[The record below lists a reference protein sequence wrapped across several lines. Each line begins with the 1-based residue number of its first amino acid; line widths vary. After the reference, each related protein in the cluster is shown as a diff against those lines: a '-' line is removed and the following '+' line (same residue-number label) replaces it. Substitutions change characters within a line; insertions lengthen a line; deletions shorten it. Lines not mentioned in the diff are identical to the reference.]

1 MADFHFSV
9 TQIKRSAGQS
19 AIAAA
24 AYRAGEKLFS
34 EIYGEYSDYTRKRG
48 IIETGILLPSFA
60 PKEYENR
67 EKLWNAV
74 EQAERHPKAQLAYS
88 FDFSLQNEFSM
99 KENLEIA
106 REFIQ
111 RQFVDRGMI
120 ADYAVH
126 LPDKGDAVPNP
137 HVHVICPI
145 RPLNP
150 DGTWG
155 AKQKRVYRLDDAGN
169 RMPDAAGRPQFDAV
183 PTTDWGSAETLER
196 WREAWAEINNEH
208 FAAHGLDAHLDH
220 RSYEKQGVDLIPTV
234 HEGPKVREM
243 ESQGIRTEKGD
254 RNRWIRQINA
264 MIRRLKTQLRELSDW
279 IANLKQA
286 AKPEP
291 SVCDLLT
298 AHLNQRNAGAWSFV
312 PKNRNLKEHSQM
324 VRYLQ
329 EHGITTVDELSE
341 HVRQVKETANPVQ
354 TELHKITK
362 QIQHLDAIEKAFDR
376 YQSVKP
382 VFDEWGG
389 IYFKNIMVPAK
400 EKYKT
405 AHEKELKT
413 YYACRRQIEPYL
425 KENGDLDFTRLSL
438 ERGELT
444 EKADRLNQ
452 QNRPLAEQVATLNRI
467 KRAISSASNSD
478 WTDAVSE
485 PVKEEK
491 TRPVQKTKDD
501 PVL

>member
-24 AYRAGEKLFS
+24 AYRAGEKLYS

-48 IIETGILLPSFA
+48 IVETGILLPSFA

-67 EKLWNAV
+67 EKLWNAL
-74 EQAERHPKAQLAYS
+74 EQAERHPQAQLAYS

-99 KENLEIA
+99 KENLAIA

-111 RQFVDRGMI
+111 KQFVDRSMI

-137 HVHVICPI
+137 HVHVLCPI
-145 RPLNP
+145 RPVNP

-169 RMPDAAGRPQFDAV
+169 RLLDASGRAQFDAV
-183 PTTDWGSAETLER
+183 PTTDWGSADTLER

-208 FAAHGLDAHLDH
+208 FAAHGLNVRLDH
-220 RSYEKQGVDLIPTV
+220 RSYEKQGVEQIPTV

-243 ESQGIRTEKGD
+243 ERQGIRTEKGD

-264 MIRRLKTQLRELSDW
+264 MIRQLKTQLRELSDW
-279 IANLKQA
+279 ISNAKQS
-286 AKPEP
+286 AKQEP
-291 SVCDLLT
+291 SVYDLLS
-298 AHLNQRNAGAWSFV
+298 AHLNQRNEGAWSFV
-312 PKNRNLKEHSQM
+312 AKNRNLKEHSQM

-329 EHGITTVDELSE
+329 EHGITTMEE
-341 HVRQVKETANPVQ
+341 FTAHARQVKEKADPVQ
-354 TELHKITK
+354 AELQKITK
-362 QIQHLDAIEKAFDR
+362 QLQHLDAIEKAFDR
-376 YQSVKP
+376 YESVKP
-382 VFDEWGG
+382 IFDKWSG
-389 IYFKNIMVPAK
+389 IYFKNAK
-400 EKYKT
+400 EKYK
-405 AHEKELKT
+405 AEHEKELRT

-467 KRAISSASNSD
+467 KRAISSVSDSN
-478 WTDAVSE
+478 WTEPVSE
-485 PVKEEK
+485 QAKEEQ
-491 TRPVQKTKDD
+491 TRPVHKTKDD

>member
-196 WREAWAEINNEH
+196 WREAWAEI
-208 FAAHGLDAHLDH
+208 
-220 RSYEKQGVDLIPTV
+220 T
-234 HEGPKVREM
+234 
-243 ESQGIRTEKGD
+243 T
-254 RNRWIRQINA
+254 W
-264 MIRRLKTQLRELSDW
+264 
-279 IANLKQA
+279 
-286 AKPEP
+286 
-291 SVCDLLT
+291 
-298 AHLNQRNAGAWSFV
+298 
-312 PKNRNLKEHSQM
+312 
-324 VRYLQ
+324 
-329 EHGITTVDELSE
+329 TTVPMRS
-341 HVRQVKETANPVQ
+341 
-354 TELHKITK
+354 
-362 QIQHLDAIEKAFDR
+362 
-376 YQSVKP
+376 
-382 VFDEWGG
+382 
-389 IYFKNIMVPAK
+389 
-400 EKYKT
+400 
-405 AHEKELKT
+405 
-413 YYACRRQIEPYL
+413 
-425 KENGDLDFTRLSL
+425 
-438 ERGELT
+438 
-444 EKADRLNQ
+444 
-452 QNRPLAEQVATLNRI
+452 
-467 KRAISSASNSD
+467 RAWI
-478 WTDAVSE
+478 
-485 PVKEEK
+485 
-491 TRPVQKTKDD
+491 
-501 PVL
+501 

>member
-34 EIYGEYSDYTRKRG
+34 ETYGEYSDYTRKRG
-48 IIETGILLPSFA
+48 IVETGILLPPFA

-74 EQAERHPKAQLAYS
+74 EQVERHPKAQLAYS

-111 RQFVDRGMI
+111 KQFVDRGMI

-137 HVHVICPI
+137 HVHVLCPI

-155 AKQKRVYRLDDAGN
+155 AKQKRGYHLDDAGN
-169 RMPDAAGRPQFDAV
+169 RVLDASGRAQFDAV
-183 PTTDWGSAETLER
+183 PTTDWGSAETLEH
-196 WREAWAEINNEH
+196 WREAWAEINNER
-208 FAAHGLDAHLDH
+208 FAAHGLAARLDH
-220 RSYEKQGVDLIPTV
+220 RSYEKQGVEQIPTV

-243 ESQGIRTEKGD
+243 ERQGIRTEKGD
-254 RNRWIRQINA
+254 RNRWIRQLNA

-291 SVCDLLT
+291 SVYDLLA

-341 HVRQVKETANPVQ
+341 HVRQVNEKASPVQ
-354 TELHKITK
+354 VELQNITK
-362 QIQHLDAIEKAFDR
+362 QIQQLDAIEKAFDR
-376 YQSVKP
+376 YQSAKP
-382 VFDEWGG
+382 VFDKWSG
-389 IYFKNIMVPAK
+389 IYFKKAK

-405 AHEKELKT
+405 AHEKELKA
-413 YYACRRQIEPYL
+413 YYACRRQIESYL

-452 QNRPLAEQVATLNRI
+452 QNRPLSEQVATLNRI
-467 KRAISSASNSD
+467 KRAISSVSDSD
-478 WTDAVSE
+478 WTDAADE
-485 PVKEEK
+485 PVKEAPA
-491 TRPVQKTKDD
+491 RPVHKTKDD
-501 PVL
+501 PTL

>member
-24 AYRAGEKLFS
+24 AYRAGEKLYS
-34 EIYGEYSDYTRKRG
+34 DLYGEYSDYTRKRG
-48 IIETGILLPSFA
+48 IVETGILLPSFA

-74 EQAERHPKAQLAYS
+74 EQAEWHPKAQLAYS

-111 RQFVDRGMI
+111 KQFVDRGMI

-126 LPDKGDAVPNP
+126 LPDKSDAVPNP
-137 HVHVICPI
+137 HVHVLCPI

-169 RMPDAAGRPQFDAV
+169 RMKDEKGRDLFDAV
-183 PTTDWGSAETLER
+183 PTTDWGSAESLER
-196 WREAWAEINNEH
+196 WREAWAEINNQH
-208 FAAHGLDAHLDH
+208 FAAHGLEARLDN
-220 RSYEKQGVDLIPTV
+220 RSYVRQGLDQIPTV
-234 HEGPKVREM
+234 HEGPKIREM
-243 ESQGIRTEKGD
+243 ERRGIHTEKGD
-254 RNRWIRQINA
+254 RNRWIRQLNA
-264 MIRRLKTQLRELSDW
+264 LIRKLRTQLRELSDW
-279 IANLKQA
+279 IADLKQA

-291 SVCDLLT
+291 SVYDLLT

-329 EHGITTVDELSE
+329 EHGITTMEDLSE
-341 HVRQVKETANPVQ
+341 HIRQVNETADPVQ
-354 TELHKITK
+354 AELQKITK
-362 QIQHLDAIEKAFDR
+362 QIQQLDAIEKAFDR

-382 VFDEWGG
+382 IFDKWSG
-389 IYFKNIMVPAK
+389 IYFKKAK
-400 EKYKT
+400 EKFK
-405 AHEKELKT
+405 AEHEKEIRT

-425 KENGDLDFTRLSL
+425 RENGDLDFTRLLL

-444 EKADRLNQ
+444 QQADRLNEE
-452 QNRPLAEQVATLNRI
+452 NHPLVEQIATLNRI
-467 KRAISSASNSD
+467 QRAISSGSDSD

-485 PVKEEK
+485 PVKEER
-491 TRPVQKTKDD
+491 TQPVHRTKDD

>member
-24 AYRAGEKLFS
+24 AYRAGEKLYS
-34 EIYGEYSDYTRKRG
+34 ETYGEFSDYTRKRG
-48 IIETGILLPSFA
+48 IVETGILLPSFA
-60 PKEYENR
+60 PKEYKKR

-111 RQFVDRGMI
+111 KHFVDRGMI

-126 LPDKGDAVPNP
+126 LPDKGDAMPNS
-137 HVHVICPI
+137 HVHVLCPI

-155 AKQKRVYRLDDAGN
+155 AKQKRVYRLDAEGK
-169 RMPDAAGRPQFDAV
+169 RMKDENGKDLFDAV

-208 FAAHGLDAHLDH
+208 FAAHNLDARLDH

-254 RNRWIRQINA
+254 RNRWIRQLNVL
-264 MIRRLKTQLRELSDW
+264 IRRLKTQLRELSDW
-279 IANLKQA
+279 ITNAKQS

-291 SVCDLLT
+291 SVYDLLS
-298 AHLNQRNAGAWSFV
+298 AHLNQRNEGAWSFV
-312 PKNRNLKEHSQM
+312 AKNKNLKEHSQM
-324 VRYLQ
+324 VLYLQ
-329 EHGITTVDELSE
+329 ERDITTMEE
-341 HVRQVKETANPVQ
+341 FTAHARQVKETADPVQ

-362 QIQHLDAIEKAFDR
+362 QLQHLDAIEKAFDR

-382 VFDEWGG
+382 VFDKWSG
-389 IYFKNIMVPAK
+389 IYFKNAK
-400 EKYKT
+400 EKYKA

-413 YYACRRQIEPYL
+413 YYACRRQIESYL

-452 QNRPLAEQVATLNRI
+452 ENRPLAEQVASLNRI
-467 KRAISSASNSD
+467 SKALSAVSD
-478 WTDAVSE
+478 AGWTDAASE
-485 PVKEEK
+485 PEKEERLRAAHK
-491 TRPVQKTKDD
+491 AKDD
-501 PVL
+501 PER

>member
-24 AYRAGEKLFS
+24 AYRAGEKLYS
-34 EIYGEYSDYTRKRG
+34 DLYGEYSDYTRKRG
-48 IIETGILLPSFA
+48 IVETGILLPPFA
-60 PKEYENR
+60 PKEFENR

-74 EQAERHPKAQLAYS
+74 EQVERHPQAQLAYS

-111 RQFVDRGMI
+111 KQFVDRGMI

-137 HVHVICPI
+137 HVHVLCPI

-155 AKQKRVYRLDDAGN
+155 AKQKRVYRVDDAGN
-169 RMPDAAGRPQFDAV
+169 RLLDASGRAQFDAV
-183 PTTDWGSAETLER
+183 PTTDWGNVETLER
-196 WREAWAEINNEH
+196 WREVWAEINNEH
-208 FAAHGLDAHLDH
+208 FAAHGLEARLDH

-243 ESQGIRTEKGD
+243 ESRGIRTEKGA
-254 RNRWIRQINA
+254 RNRWIRQLNA

-279 IANLKQA
+279 ITN

-291 SVCDLLT
+291 SVYDLLS
-298 AHLNQRNAGAWSFV
+298 AHLNQRNKGAWSFV
-312 PKNRNLKEHSQM
+312 AKNTNLKEHSQK
-324 VRYLQ
+324 VLYLP
-329 EHGITTVDELSE
+329 EHDITTMEE
-341 HVRQVKETANPVQ
+341 FTAHARQVKEKADPVQ
-354 TELHKITK
+354 AELQRITK
-362 QIQHLDAIEKAFDR
+362 QIQRLDAIEKAFDR

-382 VFDEWGG
+382 VFDEWSG
-389 IYFKNIMVPAK
+389 IYFKNAK
-400 EKYKT
+400 EKYKA

-413 YYACRRQIEPYL
+413 YYACRRQIESYL
-425 KENGDLDFTRLSL
+425 KENGDLDFDRLWI
-438 ERGELT
+438 ERG
-444 EKADRLNQ
+444 
-452 QNRPLAEQVATLNRI
+452 
-467 KRAISSASNSD
+467 
-478 WTDAVSE
+478 
-485 PVKEEK
+485 
-491 TRPVQKTKDD
+491 
-501 PVL
+501 

>member
-24 AYRAGEKLFS
+24 AYRAGEKLYS
-34 EIYGEYSDYTRKRG
+34 ETYDEFSDYTRKRG
-48 IIETGILLPSFA
+48 IVETGILLPSFA
-60 PKEYENR
+60 PKEYKQR

-111 RQFVDRGMI
+111 KQFVDRGMI

-137 HVHVICPI
+137 HVHVLCPI

-155 AKQKRVYRLDDAGN
+155 AKQKRVYRLDEAGN
-169 RMPDAAGRPQFDAV
+169 RLLDASGRPQFDAV
-183 PTTDWGSAETLER
+183 PTTDWGSAETLEH

-208 FAAHGLDAHLDH
+208 FAAHNLDARLDH

-243 ESQGIRTEKGD
+243 ESQGIRTERG

-264 MIRRLKTQLRELSDW
+264 MIWRLKTQLRELSDW
-279 IANLKQA
+279 IADLKEA

-291 SVCDLLT
+291 SVYELLT

-312 PKNRNLKEHSQM
+312 AKNNNLKEHSQM

-341 HVRQVKETANPVQ
+341 HIRQVNEKASPAQV
-354 TELHKITK
+354 ELQNITK
-362 QIQHLDAIEKAFDR
+362 QIQRLDAIEKAFDR
-376 YQSVKP
+376 YQSAKP
-382 VFDEWGG
+382 VFDKWSG
-389 IYFKNIMVPAK
+389 IYFKKAK

-405 AHEKELKT
+405 AHEKELKA
-413 YYACRRQIEPYL
+413 YYACRRQIESYL

-452 QNRPLAEQVATLNRI
+452 ETVLWQSRWRP
-467 KRAISSASNSD
+467 
-478 WTDAVSE
+478 
-485 PVKEEK
+485 
-491 TRPVQKTKDD
+491 
-501 PVL
+501 

>member
-24 AYRAGEKLFS
+24 AYRAGEKLYS
-34 EIYGEYSDYTRKRG
+34 DLYGEYSDYTRKRG
-48 IIETGILLPSFA
+48 IVETGILLPSFA

-74 EQAERHPKAQLAYS
+74 EHAERHPKAQLAYS
-88 FDFSLQNEFSM
+88 FDFSLQNEFPM
-99 KENLEIA
+99 KENLAIA

-137 HVHVICPI
+137 HVHVLCPI
-145 RPLNP
+145 RPLDP

-208 FAAHGLDAHLDH
+208 LAAHGLDTKLDH

-243 ESQGIRTEKGD
+243 ERRGIRTEKGD

-264 MIRRLKTQLRELSDW
+264 MIRRLKTQLRELSEW
-279 IANLKQA
+279 IADLKQA
-286 AKPEP
+286 TTPEP
-291 SVCDLLT
+291 SVYDLLA

-341 HVRQVKETANPVQ
+341 HVRQVNEKASPVQ
-354 TELHKITK
+354 VELQNITK
-362 QIQHLDAIEKAFDR
+362 QIQRLDAIEKAFDR
-376 YQSVKP
+376 YQSAKP
-382 VFDEWGG
+382 VFDKWSC
-389 IYFKNIMVPAK
+389 IYFKKAK

-405 AHEKELKT
+405 AHEKELKA
-413 YYACRRQIEPYL
+413 YYACRRQIESYL

-452 QNRPLAEQVATLNRI
+452 ENRPLAEQVATLNRI
-467 KRAISSASNSD
+467 RKAISSVSDSD

-485 PVKEEK
+485 PAKEEQ
-491 TRPVQKTKDD
+491 TRPEHKTKDD
-501 PVL
+501 PTL

>member
-74 EQAERHPKAQLAYS
+74 EQVERHPKAQLAYS

-99 KENLEIA
+99 KENLAIA

-137 HVHVICPI
+137 HVHVLCPI

-155 AKQKRVYRLDDAGN
+155 SKQKRVYRLDDAGN
-169 RMPDAAGRPQFDAV
+169 RMPDATGCPQFDAV
-183 PTTDWGSAETLER
+183 PTTDWGSAETLEH
-196 WREAWAEINNEH
+196 WREAWEEINNEH
-208 FAAHGLDAHLDH
+208 FAAHNLDARLDH
-220 RSYEKQGVDLIPTV
+220 RSYEKQGVEQIPTV

-243 ESQGIRTEKGD
+243 ERQGIRTEKGD
-254 RNRWIRQINA
+254 RNRWIRQLNA

-291 SVCDLLT
+291 SVYDLLA

-341 HVRQVKETANPVQ
+341 HVRQVNEKASPVQ
-354 TELHKITK
+354 VELQNITK
-362 QIQHLDAIEKAFDR
+362 QIQRLDAIEKAFDR
-376 YQSVKP
+376 YQSAKP
-382 VFDEWGG
+382 VFDKWSG
-389 IYFKNIMVPAK
+389 IYFKKAK

-405 AHEKELKT
+405 AHEKELKA
-413 YYACRRQIEPYL
+413 YYACRRQIESYL

-467 KRAISSASNSD
+467 KRAISSVSDSD
-478 WTDAVSE
+478 WTDAADE
-485 PVKEEK
+485 PVKEEPA
-491 TRPVQKTKDD
+491 RPVHKTKDN
-501 PVL
+501 PTL

>member
-24 AYRAGEKLFS
+24 AYRAGEKLYS

-48 IIETGILLPSFA
+48 IVETGILLPPFA

-74 EQAERHPKAQLAYS
+74 EQVERHPKAQLTYS

-111 RQFVDRGMI
+111 KQFVDRGMI

-126 LPDKGDAVPNP
+126 LPDKGDGIPNP
-137 HVHVICPI
+137 HVHVLCPI

-169 RMPDAAGRPQFDAV
+169 RMLDASGHPQFDAV

-208 FAAHGLDAHLDH
+208 FAAHNLDARLDH

-264 MIRRLKTQLRELSDW
+264 MIRRLKTQLRELTDW
-279 IANLKQA
+279 IADLKEA

-291 SVCDLLT
+291 SVYERLT
-298 AHLNQRNAGAWSFV
+298 THLNQRNEGAWSFV
-312 PKNRNLKEHSQM
+312 AKNKNLKEHSQM
-324 VRYLQ
+324 VLYLQ
-329 EHGITTVDELSE
+329 EHNITTIEE
-341 HVRQVKETANPVQ
+341 FTAHARQVKEKADPVQ
-354 TELHKITK
+354 AELQRITK
-362 QIQHLDAIEKAFDR
+362 HIQRLDAIEKAFDR

-389 IYFKNIMVPAK
+389 IYFKKSKDKFKA
-400 EKYKT
+400 E
-405 AHEKELKT
+405 HEKEIKT
-413 YYACRRQIEPYL
+413 YYACHRQIESYL
-425 KENGDLDFTRLSL
+425 KENGDLDFDRLWI

-452 QNRPLAEQVATLNRI
+452 ENRPLAEQVATLNRI
-467 KRAISSASNSD
+467 RKAISSVSDSD
-478 WTDAVSE
+478 WPDAVSE
-485 PVKEEK
+485 PAKEEQ
-491 TRPVQKTKDD
+491 TRPEHKTKDD
-501 PVL
+501 PTL

>member
-34 EIYGEYSDYTRKRG
+34 KIYGEYSDYTRKRG

-106 REFIQ
+106 REFI
-111 RQFVDRGMI
+111 RKQFVDRGMI

-137 HVHVICPI
+137 HVHVLCPI
-145 RPLNP
+145 RPLLP

-169 RMPDAAGRPQFDAV
+169 RLPDAASRPQFDAV
-183 PTTDWGSAETLER
+183 PTTDWGSAETLEH
-196 WREAWAEINNEH
+196 WREAWAETNNEH
-208 FAAHGLDAHLDH
+208 FAAHGLDARLDH
-220 RSYEKQGVDLIPTV
+220 RSYEKQGVEQIPTV

-243 ESQGIRTEKGD
+243 ERQGIRTEKGD
-254 RNRWIRQINA
+254 RNRWIRQLNA

-291 SVCDLLT
+291 SVYDLLA

-324 VRYLQ
+324 VRFLQ

-341 HVRQVKETANPVQ
+341 HVRQVNEKASPVQ
-354 TELHKITK
+354 VELQNITK
-362 QIQHLDAIEKAFDR
+362 QIQRLDAIEKTFDR
-376 YQSVKP
+376 LQTVKP
-382 VFDEWGG
+382 IFDKWSG
-389 IYFKNIMVPAK
+389 IYFKNSK
-400 EKYKT
+400 EKYKA

-425 KENGDLDFTRLSL
+425 KGNGDLDFDRLWI

-452 QNRPLAEQVATLNRI
+452 ENRPLAEQVATLNRI
-467 KRAISSASNSD
+467 CKAISSVSDSD
-478 WTDAVSE
+478 WTEPVSE
-485 PVKEEK
+485 PAKEEK
-491 TRPVQKTKDD
+491 PRPTHKTKDD

>member
-19 AIAAA
+19 AITAA
-24 AYRAGEKLFS
+24 AYRAGEKLYS
-34 EIYGEYSDYTRKRG
+34 DLYGEYSDYTRKRG
-48 IIETGILLPSFA
+48 IVETGILLPSFA

-111 RQFVDRGMI
+111 KQFVDRGMI

-126 LPDKGDAVPNP
+126 LPDKGDGIPNP
-137 HVHVICPI
+137 HVHVLCPI

-155 AKQKRVYRLDDAGN
+155 AKQKRVYRLDEAGN
-169 RMPDAAGRPQFDAV
+169 RILDAAGRPQFDAV
-183 PTTDWGSAETLER
+183 PITNWGSAEILEY

-208 FAAHGLDAHLDH
+208 FAAHGLDARLDH
-220 RSYEKQGVDLIPTV
+220 RSYEKQGVEQIPTV

-243 ESQGIRTEKGD
+243 ELQGIRTEKGD
-254 RNRWIRQINA
+254 RNRWIRQLNA
-264 MIRRLKTQLRELSDW
+264 LIRRLKTQLRELSDW
-279 IANLKQA
+279 ITNAKQS

-291 SVCDLLT
+291 SVYDLLS
-298 AHLNQRNAGAWSFV
+298 AHLNQRNEGAWSFV
-312 PKNRNLKEHSQM
+312 AKNKNLKEHSQM

-329 EHGITTVDELSE
+329 EHGITTMDELSE
-341 HVRQVKETANPVQ
+341 HIRQVNEIANPVQ
-354 TELHKITK
+354 AELQKITK
-362 QIQHLDAIEKAFDR
+362 QLQHLDSIEKAFDR

-382 VFDEWGG
+382 IFDKWSG
-389 IYFKNIMVPAK
+389 IYFKNAK

-405 AHEKELKT
+405 THEKELKT
-413 YYACRRQIEPYL
+413 YYACRRQIESYL

-452 QNRPLAEQVATLNRI
+452 ENRPLAEQVAILNRI
-467 KRAISSASNSD
+467 YKAISSYSD
-478 WTDAVSE
+478 SDRTDAVSE

>member
-24 AYRAGEKLFS
+24 AYRAGEKLYS
-34 EIYGEYSDYTRKRG
+34 DLYGEYSDYTRKRG
-48 IIETGILLPSFA
+48 IVETGILLPPFA

-74 EQAERHPKAQLAYS
+74 EKAERHPKAQLVYS

-106 REFIQ
+106 YEFIQ
-111 RQFVDRGMI
+111 KQFVDRGMI

-126 LPDKGDAVPNP
+126 LPGKGDAVPNP
-137 HVHVICPI
+137 HVHVLCPI

-169 RMPDAAGRPQFDAV
+169 RMPDAAGRPRFDAV

-208 FAAHGLDAHLDH
+208 FAAHGLNARLDH

-243 ESQGIRTEKGD
+243 ERRGIRTEKGD
-254 RNRWIRQINA
+254 RNRWIRQLNA
-264 MIRRLKTQLRELSDW
+264 LIRRLKTQLRELTDW
-279 IANLKQA
+279 IADLKEA

-291 SVCDLLT
+291 SVYELLN
-298 AHLNQRNAGAWSFV
+298 AHLNQRNEGAWSFV
-312 PKNRNLKEHSQM
+312 AKNKNLKEHSQM

-329 EHGITTVDELSE
+329 EHGITTKEDLSD
-341 HVRQVKETANPVQ
+341 HIRQVKETADPVQ
-354 TELHKITK
+354 AELHKIIN
-362 QIQHLDAIEKAFDR
+362 QLQHLDAIEKAFDR

-382 VFDEWGG
+382 VFDEWSG
-389 IYFKNIMVPAK
+389 IYFKKAK
-400 EKYKT
+400 EKYKA

-413 YYACRRQIEPYL
+413 YYACRRQIESYL
-425 KENGDLDFTRLSL
+425 KKNGDLDFDRLWI

-452 QNRPLAEQVATLNRI
+452 ENRPLAAQVATLNRI
-467 KRAISSASNSD
+467 CKAISSVSDSD
-478 WTDAVSE
+478 WTDAVIE

-491 TRPVQKTKDD
+491 IRPVQKTKDD
-501 PVL
+501 PML

>member
-34 EIYGEYSDYTRKRG
+34 ETYGEYSDYTRKRG
-48 IIETGILLPSFA
+48 IVETGILLPPFA

-74 EQAERHPKAQLAYS
+74 EQVERHPKAQLAYS

-111 RQFVDRGMI
+111 KQFVDRGMI
-120 ADYAVH
+120 ADFAVH
-126 LPDKGDAVPNP
+126 LPDKGNAVPNP
-137 HVHVICPI
+137 HVHVLCPI

-155 AKQKRVYRLDDAGN
+155 AKQKRVYRLDAEGR
-169 RMPDAAGRPQFDAV
+169 RMKDENGKDLFDAV
-183 PTTDWGSAETLER
+183 PTTDWGSAETLKR

-208 FAAHGLDAHLDH
+208 FAAHNLNARLDH

-243 ESQGIRTEKGD
+243 ERQGIRTEKGD
-254 RNRWIRQINA
+254 RNRWIRQLNA

-279 IANLKQA
+279 IASLKQA

-291 SVCDLLT
+291 SVYDLLA

-312 PKNRNLKEHSQM
+312 PKNRNLKEHCQM

-329 EHGITTVDELSE
+329 EHGITTKEDLSE
-341 HVRQVKETANPVQ
+341 HIRQVNETADPVQ

-362 QIQHLDAIEKAFDR
+362 QLQHLDAIEKAFDR
-376 YQSVKP
+376 LQTVKP
-382 VFDEWGG
+382 IFDKWSG
-389 IYFKNIMVPAK
+389 IYFKNAK
-400 EKYKT
+400 EKYK
-405 AHEKELKT
+405 AEHEKELRT
-413 YYACRRQIEPYL
+413 YYACRRQIGSYL
-425 KENGDLDFTRLSL
+425 KGNGDLDFTRLSL
-438 ERGELT
+438 ERGEFK

-452 QNRPLAEQVATLNRI
+452 ENRPLAEQVAILNRI
-467 KRAISSASNSD
+467 KRAISSVSDSD
-478 WTDAVSE
+478 WTDTVSE
-485 PVKEEK
+485 PAKEESA
-491 TRPVQKTKDD
+491 RPAHKAKDE
-501 PVL
+501 PTL

>member
-24 AYRAGEKLFS
+24 AYRAGEKLHSDF
-34 EIYGEYSDYTRKRG
+34 YGEDSDYTRKLG
-48 IIETGILLPSFA
+48 IVETGILLPSFA

-67 EKLWNAV
+67 EFLWNAV
-74 EQAERHPKAQLAYS
+74 EKAEHHPKAQLAYS

-99 KENLEIA
+99 EENLAIA

-111 RQFVDRGMI
+111 KQFVDRGMI

-126 LPDKGDAVPNP
+126 LPDKGNTIPNP
-137 HVHVICPI
+137 HVHVLCPI

-155 AKQKRVYRLDDAGN
+155 AKQKRVYRLDEAGH
-169 RMPDAAGRPQFDAV
+169 RMKDEKGRDLFDAV
-183 PTTDWGSAETLER
+183 PTTDWGSAESLER
-196 WREAWAEINNEH
+196 WREAWAEINNQH
-208 FAAHGLDAHLDH
+208 FAAHGLEARLDN
-220 RSYEKQGVDLIPTV
+220 RSYVRQGLDQIPTV

-254 RNRWIRQINA
+254 RNRWIRQLNA
-264 MIRRLKTQLRELSDW
+264 LIRRLKTQLRELTDW
-279 IANLKQA
+279 IANAKQS

-291 SVCDLLT
+291 SVYDLLT

-329 EHGITTVDELSE
+329 EHGITTKEDLSE
-341 HVRQVKETANPVQ
+341 HIRQVNEKASPVQ
-354 TELHKITK
+354 AELQKITK
-362 QIQHLDAIEKAFDR
+362 QLQHLDAIEKAFDR

-382 VFDEWGG
+382 VFDKWSG
-389 IYFKNIMVPAK
+389 IYFKNSK
-400 EKYKT
+400 EKYKA

-413 YYACRRQIEPYL
+413 YHACRRQIEPYL
-425 KENGDLDFTRLSL
+425 RENGDLDFTRLLL

-444 EKADRLNQ
+444 EQAERLNQ
-452 QNRPLAEQVATLNRI
+452 ENHPLVEQIATLNRI
-467 KRAISSASNSD
+467 QRAISSVSDSD
-478 WTDAVSE
+478 WTDTAAE
-485 PVKEEK
+485 PVKEER
-491 TRPVQKTKDD
+491 TQPVHRTKDD

>member
-74 EQAERHPKAQLAYS
+74 EQAERHPQAQLAYS

-99 KENLEIA
+99 KENLAIA

-137 HVHVICPI
+137 HVHVLCPI

-155 AKQKRVYRLDDAGN
+155 AKQKRVYRLDDAGKRIKDEN
-169 RMPDAAGRPQFDAV
+169 GRDLFDAV
-183 PTTDWGSAETLER
+183 PTTDWGSAETLEH

-208 FAAHGLDAHLDH
+208 FAAHGFDARLDH
-220 RSYEKQGVDLIPTV
+220 RSYEKQGVEQIPTV

-243 ESQGIRTEKGD
+243 ERQGIRTEKGD

-264 MIRRLKTQLRELSDW
+264 MIRQLKTQLRELTDW
-279 IANLKQA
+279 IADLKQA

-291 SVCDLLT
+291 SVYDLLA

-329 EHGITTVDELSE
+329 EHGITTKEDLSE
-341 HVRQVKETANPVQ
+341 HIRQVKETADPVQ
-354 TELHKITK
+354 AELQRITK
-362 QIQHLDAIEKAFDR
+362 QIQRLDAIEKAFDR

-382 VFDEWGG
+382 VFDEWSG
-389 IYFKNIMVPAK
+389 IYFKKSK
-400 EKYKT
+400 EKFK
-405 AHEKELKT
+405 AEHEKEIKT
-413 YYACRRQIEPYL
+413 YYACRRQVESYL

-438 ERGELT
+438 ERGELK
-444 EKADRLNQ
+444 EKADQLNQ
-452 QNRPLAEQVATLNRI
+452 ENRPLAEQVATLNRI
-467 KRAISSASNSD
+467 KRAISSVSDSD
-478 WTDAVSE
+478 WTDAADE
-485 PVKEEK
+485 PVKEEPA
-491 TRPVQKTKDD
+491 RPVHKTKDN
-501 PVL
+501 PAL

>member
-24 AYRAGEKLFS
+24 AYRAGEKLYS

-48 IIETGILLPSFA
+48 IVETGILLPSFA

-111 RQFVDRGMI
+111 KQFVDRGMI

-126 LPDKGDAVPNP
+126 LPDKGEAVPNP
-137 HVHVICPI
+137 HVHVLCPI

-150 DGTWG
+150 DSTWG
-155 AKQKRVYRLDDAGN
+155 AKQKRVYRLDDAGKRIKDEN
-169 RMPDAAGRPQFDAV
+169 GRDLFDAV
-183 PTTDWGSAETLER
+183 PTTDWGSAETLEH

-208 FAAHGLDAHLDH
+208 FTAHGLDARLDH
-220 RSYEKQGVDLIPTV
+220 RSYEKQGLDQIPTV

-243 ESQGIRTEKGD
+243 ERQGIRTEKGD
-254 RNRWIRQINA
+254 RNRWIRQLNA

-279 IANLKQA
+279 IADLKQA
-286 AKPEP
+286 TKPEP
-291 SVCDLLT
+291 SVYELLT

-329 EHGITTVDELSE
+329 EHNITTKEDLAE
-341 HVRQVKETANPVQ
+341 HIRQVNETADPVQ
-354 TELHKITK
+354 AELHKITK

-376 YQSVKP
+376 YESVKP
-382 VFDEWGG
+382 VFDKWSG
-389 IYFKNIMVPAK
+389 IYFKNAK
-400 EKYKT
+400 ENYKA

-413 YYACRRQIEPYL
+413 YYACRRQIKSYL
-425 KENGDLDFTRLSL
+425 KENSDLDFTRLSL

-444 EKADRLNQ
+444 EKADLLNQ
-452 QNRPLAEQVATLNRI
+452 ENRPLAEQVATLNRI
-467 KRAISSASNSD
+467 SKALSAVSETD
-478 WTDAVSE
+478 WTDVAGKPE
-485 PVKEEK
+485 KEEK
-491 TRPVQKTKDD
+491 TRPIQKTKDD
-501 PVL
+501 PML

>member
-24 AYRAGEKLFS
+24 AYRAGEKLYS
-34 EIYGEYSDYTRKRG
+34 DLYGEYSDYTRKLG
-48 IIETGILLPSFA
+48 IVKTGILLPSFA

-67 EKLWNAV
+67 ESLWNAV
-74 EQAERHPKAQLAYS
+74 ERAEHHPKAQLAYS

-99 KENLEIA
+99 KENLAIA

-111 RQFVDRGMI
+111 KQFVDRGMI

-137 HVHVICPI
+137 HVHVLCPI
-145 RPLNP
+145 RPLTS

-169 RMPDAAGRPQFDAV
+169 RLPDASGRAQFDAV
-183 PTTDWGSAETLER
+183 PTTDWGSAETLEH

-208 FAAHGLDAHLDH
+208 FAAHGLDARLDH

-254 RNRWIRQINA
+254 RNRWIRQLNA

-279 IANLKQA
+279 IANLKQS

-291 SVCDLLT
+291 SVYERLT
-298 AHLNQRNAGAWSFV
+298 AHLNQRNEGAWSFV
-312 PKNRNLKEHSQM
+312 AKNKNLKEHSQM
-324 VRYLQ
+324 VLYLQ
-329 EHGITTVDELSE
+329 EHNITTIEE
-341 HVRQVKETANPVQ
+341 FTAHARQVKEKADPVQ
-354 TELHKITK
+354 AELQRITK
-362 QIQHLDAIEKAFDR
+362 HIQRLDAIEKVFDR

-382 VFDEWGG
+382 VFDEWSG
-389 IYFKNIMVPAK
+389 IYFKKSK
-400 EKYKT
+400 EKFK
-405 AHEKELKT
+405 AEHEKEIKT
-413 YYACRRQIEPYL
+413 YYACRRQIESYL

-438 ERGELT
+438 ERGDLT
-444 EKADRLNQ
+444 EKANQLNQ
-452 QNRPLAEQVATLNRI
+452 ENHPLAEQVATLNRI
-467 KRAISSASNSD
+467 KRAISSVSDSD

-485 PVKEEK
+485 PAKEEQ
-491 TRPVQKTKDD
+491 TRPVHKTKDD
-501 PVL
+501 LTL

>member
-24 AYRAGEKLFS
+24 AYRAGEKLYS
-34 EIYGEYSDYTRKRG
+34 DLYGEYSDYTRKLG
-48 IIETGILLPSFA
+48 IVETGILLPPFA

-88 FDFSLQNEFSM
+88 FDFSLQNEFPM

-111 RQFVDRGMI
+111 KQFVDRGMI

-169 RMPDAAGRPQFDAV
+169 RMLDASGRPQFDAV
-183 PTTDWGSAETLER
+183 PTTDWGSAETLEH

-208 FAAHGLDAHLDH
+208 FAAHNLDARLDH

-234 HEGPKVREM
+234 HEGPKVREI

-254 RNRWIRQINA
+254 RNRWIRQLNA
-264 MIRRLKTQLRELSDW
+264 LIRRLRTQLRELTDW
-279 IANLKQA
+279 IGDLKQA

-291 SVCDLLT
+291 SVYERLT
-298 AHLNQRNAGAWSFV
+298 AHLNQRNAGAWSYV
-312 PKNRNLKEHSQM
+312 AKDRNLKEHSQM

-329 EHGITTVDELSE
+329 EHGITTMDGLSE
-341 HVRQVKETANPVQ
+341 HIRQVNEFANPVQ
-354 TELHKITK
+354 AELQKITK
-362 QIQHLDAIEKAFDR
+362 QLQHLDTIEKAFDR
-376 YQSVKP
+376 YQNVKP
-382 VFDEWGG
+382 VFDKWSG
-389 IYFKNIMVPAK
+389 IYFKNSK
-400 EKYKT
+400 EKYKA

-425 KENGDLDFTRLSL
+425 KGNGDLDFDRLWI

-452 QNRPLAEQVATLNRI
+452 ENRPLAEQVATLNRI
-467 KRAISSASNSD
+467 CKAISSVSDSD
-478 WTDAVSE
+478 WTEPVSE
-485 PVKEEK
+485 PVTEEK
-491 TRPVQKTKDD
+491 PRPTHKTKDD

>member
-24 AYRAGEKLFS
+24 AYRAGEKLYS
-34 EIYGEYSDYTRKRG
+34 DLYGEYSDYTRKRG
-48 IIETGILLPSFA
+48 IVETGILLPSSA

-99 KENLEIA
+99 KENLAIV

-126 LPDKGDAVPNP
+126 LPDKGDGIPNP
-137 HVHVICPI
+137 HVHVLCPI

-208 FAAHGLDAHLDH
+208 FAAHGLDARLDH

-254 RNRWIRQINA
+254 RNRWIRQLNA
-264 MIRRLKTQLRELSDW
+264 LIRRLKTQLRELTDW
-279 IANLKQA
+279 IADLKQA

-291 SVCDLLT
+291 SVYERLT

-312 PKNRNLKEHSQM
+312 AKDRNLKEHSQM

-329 EHGITTVDELSE
+329 EHGITTMDELSE
-341 HVRQVKETANPVQ
+341 HIRQVNEKASPVHA
-354 TELHKITK
+354 ELQKITK
-362 QIQHLDAIEKAFDR
+362 QIQRLDGMEKAYER
-376 YQSVKP
+376 YRDNKD
-382 VFDEWGG
+382 VFDKWSG
-389 IYFKNIMVPAK
+389 IYFKKAK
-400 EKYKT
+400 EKFK
-405 AHEKELKT
+405 AEHEKEIKT
-413 YYACRRQIEPYL
+413 YYACRRQIESYL

-452 QNRPLAEQVATLNRI
+452 ENRPLAEQVAVLNRI
-467 KRAISSASNSD
+467 YKAISSLSDSD
-478 WTDAVSE
+478 WTDAVIE

>member
-24 AYRAGEKLFS
+24 AYRAGEKLYS
-34 EIYGEYSDYTRKRG
+34 DLYGEYSDYTRKRG
-48 IIETGILLPSFA
+48 IVETGILLPPFA
-60 PKEYENR
+60 PKEFENR

-74 EQAERHPKAQLAYS
+74 EQVERHPQAQLAYS

-111 RQFVDRGMI
+111 KQFVDRGMI

-137 HVHVICPI
+137 HVHVLCPI

-155 AKQKRVYRLDDAGN
+155 AKQKRVYRVDDAGN
-169 RMPDAAGRPQFDAV
+169 RLLDASGRAQFDAV
-183 PTTDWGSAETLER
+183 PTTDWGNVETLER
-196 WREAWAEINNEH
+196 WREVWAEINNEH
-208 FAAHGLDAHLDH
+208 FAAHGLEARLDH

-243 ESQGIRTEKGD
+243 ESRGIRTEKGA
-254 RNRWIRQINA
+254 RNRWIRQLNA

-279 IANLKQA
+279 ITN

-291 SVCDLLT
+291 SVYDLLS
-298 AHLNQRNAGAWSFV
+298 AHLNQRNKGAWSFV
-312 PKNRNLKEHSQM
+312 AKNKNLKEHSQM
-324 VRYLQ
+324 VLYLQ
-329 EHGITTVDELSE
+329 EHDITTMEE
-341 HVRQVKETANPVQ
+341 FTAHARQVKEKADPVQ
-354 TELHKITK
+354 AELQRITK
-362 QIQHLDAIEKAFDR
+362 QIQRLDAIEKAFDR

-382 VFDEWGG
+382 VFDEWSG
-389 IYFKNIMVPAK
+389 IYFKNAK
-400 EKYKT
+400 EKYKA

-413 YYACRRQIEPYL
+413 YYACRRQIESYL
-425 KENGDLDFTRLSL
+425 KENGDLDFDRLWI

-452 QNRPLAEQVATLNRI
+452 ENRPLAEQVATLNRI
-467 KRAISSASNSD
+467 RKAISSVSDSD
-478 WTDAVSE
+478 WPDAVSE
-485 PVKEEK
+485 PAKEEQ
-491 TRPVQKTKDD
+491 TRPEHKTKDD
-501 PVL
+501 PTL

>member
-24 AYRAGEKLFS
+24 AYRAGEKLYS
-34 EIYGEYSDYTRKRG
+34 ETYGEYSDYTRKRG
-48 IIETGILLPSFA
+48 IVETAILLPSFA

-111 RQFVDRGMI
+111 KQFVDRGMI

-126 LPDKGDAVPNP
+126 LPDKGNTIPNP
-137 HVHVICPI
+137 HVHVLCPI

-155 AKQKRVYRLDDAGN
+155 AKQKRVYRLDEAGH
-169 RMPDAAGRPQFDAV
+169 RMKDEKGRDLFDAV
-183 PTTDWGSAETLER
+183 PTTDWGSAESLER
-196 WREAWAEINNEH
+196 WREAWAEINNQH
-208 FAAHGLDAHLDH
+208 FAAHGLDARLDN
-220 RSYEKQGVDLIPTV
+220 RSYERQGLDQIPTV
-234 HEGPKVREM
+234 HEGPKIREM
-243 ESQGIRTEKGD
+243 ERRGIHTEKGD
-254 RNRWIRQINA
+254 RNRWIRQLNA
-264 MIRRLKTQLRELSDW
+264 LIRKLRTQLRELSDW
-279 IANLKQA
+279 IADLKQA

-291 SVCDLLT
+291 SVYDLLT

-329 EHGITTVDELSE
+329 EHGITTKEDLSE
-341 HVRQVKETANPVQ
+341 HIRQVKETADPVQ

-362 QIQHLDAIEKAFDR
+362 QLQHLDAIEKAFDR

-382 VFDEWGG
+382 VFDKWSG
-389 IYFKNIMVPAK
+389 IYFKNAK
-400 EKYKT
+400 EKYK
-405 AHEKELKT
+405 ASHEKELKT
-413 YYACRRQIEPYL
+413 YYACRRQIESYL

-467 KRAISSASNSD
+467 KRAISSVSDSD
-478 WTDAVSE
+478 WTDAADE
-485 PVKEEK
+485 PVKEEPA
-491 TRPVQKTKDD
+491 RPAHKTKDD
-501 PVL
+501 PTL

>member
-24 AYRAGEKLFS
+24 AYRAGEKLYS
-34 EIYGEYSDYTRKRG
+34 DLYGEYSDYTRKLG
-48 IIETGILLPSFA
+48 IVETGILLPPFA
-60 PKEYENR
+60 PKEYGNR
-67 EKLWNAV
+67 EILWNAV
-74 EQAERHPKAQLAYS
+74 EKAERHPKAQLAYS

-99 KENLEIA
+99 KENLAIA

-111 RQFVDRGMI
+111 KQFVDRGMI

-126 LPDKGDAVPNP
+126 LPDKRDAVPNP
-137 HVHVICPI
+137 HVHVLCPI

-169 RMPDAAGRPQFDAV
+169 RTPDAAGRPQFDAV
-183 PTTDWGSAETLER
+183 PTTDWGSAETLEY

-208 FAAHGLDAHLDH
+208 FAARGLDARLDH

-254 RNRWIRQINA
+254 RNRWIRQLNTL
-264 MIRRLKTQLRELSDW
+264 IRRLKIQLRELSEW
-279 IANLKQA
+279 IADLKEA

-291 SVCDLLT
+291 SVYDLLA

-312 PKNRNLKEHSQM
+312 AKNRNLKEHSQM

-329 EHGITTVDELSE
+329 EHSITTMEE
-341 HVRQVKETANPVQ
+341 FTAHARQVKEKADPVQ
-354 TELHKITK
+354 TELHRIAK
-362 QIQHLDAIEKAFDR
+362 QIQRLDAIEKAFDR
-376 YQSVKP
+376 YQSAKP
-382 VFDEWGG
+382 VFDEWSG
-389 IYFKNIMVPAK
+389 IYFKKSK
-400 EKYKT
+400 EKFK
-405 AHEKELKT
+405 AEHEKEIKT
-413 YYACRRQIEPYL
+413 YYTCRRQIESYL

-452 QNRPLAEQVATLNRI
+452 ENRPLAEQVAVLNRI
-467 KRAISSASNSD
+467 YKAISSVSD
-478 WTDAVSE
+478 SDRTDAVSE
-485 PVKEEK
+485 AVKEEK
-491 TRPVQKTKDD
+491 TQPVHKTKDD
-501 PVL
+501 PML

>member
-9 TQIKRSAGQS
+9 TQIKRSTGQS

-24 AYRAGEKLFS
+24 AYRAGEKLYS
-34 EIYGEYSDYTRKRG
+34 DLYGEYSDYTRKRG
-48 IIETGILLPSFA
+48 IVETGILLPSFS

-74 EQAERHPKAQLAYS
+74 EHAERHPKAQLAYS
-88 FDFSLQNEFSM
+88 FDFSLQNEFPM
-99 KENLEIA
+99 KENLAIA

-111 RQFVDRGMI
+111 RQFVDCDMI

-137 HVHVICPI
+137 HVHVLCPI

-169 RMPDAAGRPQFDAV
+169 RMLDASGRPQFDAV

-208 FAAHGLDAHLDH
+208 FAAHGLNVRLDH
-220 RSYEKQGVDLIPTV
+220 RSYEKQGIDLIPTV

-243 ESQGIRTEKGD
+243 ESRGIRTEKGD
-254 RNRWIRQINA
+254 RNRWIRQLNA
-264 MIRRLKTQLRELSDW
+264 LIRRLKIQLRELTDW
-279 IANLKQA
+279 IANAKQS

-291 SVCDLLT
+291 SVYDLLS
-298 AHLNQRNAGAWSFV
+298 AHLNQRNEGAWSFV
-312 PKNRNLKEHSQM
+312 AKNRNLKEHSQM

-329 EHGITTVDELSE
+329 EHNITTKEDLAE
-341 HVRQVKETANPVQ
+341 HIRQVKETADPVQ

-389 IYFKNIMVPAK
+389 IYFKKAK

-413 YYACRRQIEPYL
+413 YYACRRQIESYL
-425 KENGDLDFTRLSL
+425 KENSDLDFDRLWI
-438 ERGELT
+438 ERGELR

-452 QNRPLAEQVATLNRI
+452 ENRPLAEQVATLNRI
-467 KRAISSASNSD
+467 KRAISSVSDSD
-478 WTDAVSE
+478 WTDAADE

-501 PVL
+501 PAL

>member
-48 IIETGILLPSFA
+48 IVETGILLPSFA

-111 RQFVDRGMI
+111 KQFVDRGMI

-126 LPDKGDAVPNP
+126 LPDKGDGIPNP
-137 HVHVICPI
+137 HVHVLCPI

-169 RMPDAAGRPQFDAV
+169 RMTDASGRALFDAV
-183 PTTDWGSAETLER
+183 PTTDWGSAETLEH
-196 WREAWAEINNEH
+196 WREAWAETNNEH
-208 FAAHGLDAHLDH
+208 FAAHSLDARLDH
-220 RSYEKQGVDLIPTV
+220 RSYEKQGVEQIPTV

-243 ESQGIRTEKGD
+243 ERQGIRTEKGD
-254 RNRWIRQINA
+254 RNRWIRQLNA

-291 SVCDLLT
+291 SVYDLLA

-341 HVRQVKETANPVQ
+341 HVRQVNEKASPVQ
-354 TELHKITK
+354 VELQNITK
-362 QIQHLDAIEKAFDR
+362 QIQRLDAIEKAFDR
-376 YQSVKP
+376 YQSAKP
-382 VFDEWGG
+382 VFDKWSG
-389 IYFKNIMVPAK
+389 IYFKKAK

-405 AHEKELKT
+405 AHEKELKA
-413 YYACRRQIEPYL
+413 YYACRRQIESYL

-452 QNRPLAEQVATLNRI
+452 ENRPLAEQVATLNRI
-467 KRAISSASNSD
+467 RRAISSVSDSD
-478 WTDAVSE
+478 WTEPVSE
-485 PVKEEK
+485 TVKEEPI
-491 TRPVQKTKDD
+491 RPAHKTKDD
-501 PVL
+501 PAL

>member
-24 AYRAGEKLFS
+24 AYRAGEKLYS

-74 EQAERHPKAQLAYS
+74 EQVERHPKAQLAYN

-137 HVHVICPI
+137 HVHVLCPI

-169 RMPDAAGRPQFDAV
+169 RILDASGRAQFDAV

-196 WREAWAEINNEH
+196 WREAWAKINNEH
-208 FAAHGLDAHLDH
+208 FAAHNLDARLDH

-243 ESQGIRTEKGD
+243 ERQGIRTEKGD
-254 RNRWIRQINA
+254 RNRWIRQLNA

-279 IANLKQA
+279 ITNAKQS
-286 AKPEP
+286 AKLEP
-291 SVCDLLT
+291 SVYDLLS
-298 AHLNQRNAGAWSFV
+298 AHLNQRNKGAWSFV
-312 PKNRNLKEHSQM
+312 AKNKNLKEHSQM

-329 EHGITTVDELSE
+329 EHGITTMEE
-341 HVRQVKETANPVQ
+341 FTAHARQVKEKADPVQ
-354 TELHKITK
+354 AELQRITK
-362 QIQHLDAIEKAFDR
+362 QIQRLDAIEKAFDR

-382 VFDEWGG
+382 VFDEWSG
-389 IYFKNIMVPAK
+389 IYFKNAK
-400 EKYKT
+400 EKYKA
-405 AHEKELKT
+405 AHEKELKA
-413 YYACRRQIEPYL
+413 YYACRRQIESYL

-467 KRAISSASNSD
+467 RKAISSVSDSD
-478 WTDAVSE
+478 WPDAVSE
-485 PVKEEK
+485 PAKEEQ
-491 TRPVQKTKDD
+491 TRPEHKTKDD
-501 PVL
+501 PTL